1 MFELRV
7 VSHFAAAH
15 QLEECGGGCERLH
28 GHNWKVE
35 VYVAGP
41 SLGEQGLLVD
51 FRVIKDATERV
62 VKALDHQFLNE
73 LTEFKGVNP
82 SSENIARHIFRA
94 LSRELNTENYR
105 VNRVTAWESESACAT
120 YQEE

>member
-1 MFELRV
+1 VRG
-7 VSHFAAAH
+7 A
-15 QLEECGGGCERLH
+15 
-28 GHNWKVE
+28 
-35 VYVAGP
+35 

-62 VKALDHQFLNE
+62 VKGLDHQFLNE

-82 SSENIARHIFRA
+82 SSENIAYYIFRA

-105 VNRVTAWESESACAT
+105 VSRVTAWESESACAT